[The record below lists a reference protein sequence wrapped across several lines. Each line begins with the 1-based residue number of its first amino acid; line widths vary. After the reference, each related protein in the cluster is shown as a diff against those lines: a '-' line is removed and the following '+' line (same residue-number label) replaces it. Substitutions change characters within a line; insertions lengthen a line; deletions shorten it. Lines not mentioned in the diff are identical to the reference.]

1 MKDVMDLELLQK
13 KFARMGAR
21 VKISEAGDR
30 WRNPAGLDIKRD
42 SHGEF
47 FDLRVGRDEPVS
59 YEVADLRPELRHLL
73 LLARRGEQKEKFL
86 CGHDER
92 HWFGCAVPGAR
103 VSGVRDAF
111 EALQPLAVR
120 RRAAALRTRERFSRR
135 NRVFVRQGEWFFLPA
150 PAWFRVDERVVL
162 TNEPISRGR
171 GSKPHVCQQ
180 LVRTGGEL
188 VWVCRHYRNGVSA
201 EQYERILRSLPGAS
215 RWGWVSMRRN
225 PAVYARGTVRHRDH
239 KTVVLDGW
247 HSVLMNRENEAPF
260 VTPIYFLD

>member
-1 MKDVMDLELLQK
+1 MDFELLQK

-21 VKISEAGDR
+21 VRVSEAGVR
-30 WRNPAGLDIKRD
+30 WNERAGLDIKRD
-42 SHGEF
+42 ARGEF

-59 YEVADLRPELRHLL
+59 YEVADLRPDLRHLL

-92 HWFGCAVPGAR
+92 HWFVCAVPGAS

-111 EALQPLAVR
+111 EALQPLPAR
-120 RRAAALRTRERFSRR
+120 SRAAALRPKERFSRR

-150 PAWFRVDERVVL
+150 PPWLRVDERIVL
-162 TNEPISRGR
+162 TNEPLRRGR
-171 GSKPHVCQQ
+171 GSKPHVCQN

-188 VWVCRHYRNGVSA
+188 VWVCRAYPNGVTEA
-201 EQYERILRSLPGAS
+201 QYRRLLVNDPWAR
-215 RWGWVSMRRN
+215 RWSWVSMRRN
-225 PAVYARGTVRHRDH
+225 PSVYARGTVRHSDH

-247 HSVLMNRENEAPF
+247 HRVLMNTENEAPF
-260 VTPIYFLD
+260 ITPIYFLD